1 MADEK
6 EKMEKKEQKEVKAE
20 AKKESKA
27 SEKLEKAEASEKL
40 EKAEAEVEALN
51 AKVKELE
58 ETISH
63 MKDEDLR
70 YRADTENFKKR
81 LRADKDNAV
90 KYANEALI
98 TDLLTPID
106 NFSRAIEAAK
116 VNKDF
121 DAMAKGVEMVEDQML
136 SILKTNWGLESIETK
151 DKEFNPNEMEAY
163 SAKEDENLDKE
174 MVIAEFAKG
183 WRLHDKVIRSAKVM
197 VGKPKSK

>member
-27 SEKLEKAEASEKL
+27 SEKLEKAEA
-40 EKAEAEVEALN
+40 EVAALN

>member
-27 SEKLEKAEASEKL
+27 SEKLEKAEA
-40 EKAEAEVEALN
+40 EVVALN

-183 WRLHDKVIRSAKVM
+183 WRLHGKVLRSAKVM

>member
-27 SEKLEKAEASEKL
+27 SEKLEKAEA
-40 EKAEAEVEALN
+40 EVAALN
-51 AKVKELE
+51 DKVKELE

>member
-27 SEKLEKAEASEKL
+27 SEKLEKAEA
-40 EKAEAEVEALN
+40 EVVALN